1 MELQRLLTQAT
12 EENKAL
18 EKTFQLEAMRQEIQ
32 ALRLR
37 NEQLDRRRH
46 ATPSINGGQEDTKPA
61 QVLQDLRSKK
71 SLSTWADKFLATL
84 VDSSSEGDSDGN
96 YHIPVSRG
104 RRRTLKS
111 GKDSKITSRVLSP
124 QLWPHSHLSLSYI
137 SKEKKY
143 DDLSLAE
150 FAAGY
155 SAILQRPTLS
165 SFRTSRTHR
174 PFCSFDVPGHS
185 VYLVFSTRFAR
196 RCTF

>member
-1 MELQRLLTQAT
+1 MELQKLLTQAT

-46 ATPSINGGQEDTKPA
+46 VTPSINGGREDTKPA

-71 SLSTWADKFLATL
+71 SLSIWADKFLATL
-84 VDSSSEGDSDGN
+84 VDSSSEEDSDGN

-111 GKDSKITSRVLSP
+111 GKDSKITSSFPSVMAPQSP
-124 QLWPHSHLSLSYI
+124 
-137 SKEKKY
+137 
-143 DDLSLAE
+143 
-150 FAAGY
+150 
-155 SAILQRPTLS
+155 
-165 SFRTSRTHR
+165 
-174 PFCSFDVPGHS
+174 
-185 VYLVFSTRFAR
+185 
-196 RCTF
+196 